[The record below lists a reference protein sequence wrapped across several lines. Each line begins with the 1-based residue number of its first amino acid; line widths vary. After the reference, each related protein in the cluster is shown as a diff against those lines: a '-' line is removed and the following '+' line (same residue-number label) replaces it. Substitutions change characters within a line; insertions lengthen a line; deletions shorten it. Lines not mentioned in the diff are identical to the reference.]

1 MAAPVPSPAGSTAQF
16 PPANRPFALPTLEM
30 LHDAAL
36 AAARDALE
44 HPQPMLMSRAQMVK
58 IVVDR
63 FDAIFAASDRGVG
76 ADTALAR

>member
-1 MAAPVPSPAGSTAQF
+1 MPTPEPACQAAAPQF

-36 AAARDALE
+36 AAARDAIE
-44 HPQPMLMSRAQMVK
+44 HPQPILLSRAQMVK

-63 FDAIFAASDRGVG
+63 FDATFAASDRAA
-76 ADTALAR
+76 ADDAAVAQ